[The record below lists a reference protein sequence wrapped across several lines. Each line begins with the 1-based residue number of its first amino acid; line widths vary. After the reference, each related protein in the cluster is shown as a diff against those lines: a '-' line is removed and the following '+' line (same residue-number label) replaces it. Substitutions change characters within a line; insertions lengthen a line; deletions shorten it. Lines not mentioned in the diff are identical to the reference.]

1 MQAEPGQIL
10 EGNLSGKLPGCSPA
24 RAVCVV
30 PAPGPG
36 WGSGDTAAPMGI
48 WDSGY
53 LPTHVVLPRAP
64 CHGETPAATQAG
76 AQGPKLAAVNGARE
90 LASLGTRK
98 LTGSWAP
105 SHCDRGSTRQTS
117 CPSRMSAQAAHVTF
131 PIWDE
136 AAGNPRQ
143 PRTGPEPSPAVTCMQ
158 KVQRA
163 QSWARADP
171 ASLGRHSPS
180 EDTGLPAHGCLSSSS
195 RDCCASKG
203 ISQGHTQKLKHR
215 AAHSGSQ
222 AHCGCLRLLSPA
234 QIPPSTAVSP
244 TPSQPLIPWGPGRT
258 RRRDHRSSRRAGWHS
273 GCLRVAGWPERG

>member
-24 RAVCVV
+24 RAVCAV

-36 WGSGDTAAPMGI
+36 WGSGDAAAPMGTRGT
-48 WDSGY
+48 GY
-53 LPTHVVLPRAP
+53 LPTHVGLPRAS

-105 SHCDRGSTRQTS
+105 SHCGRGSSRQTS

-131 PIWDE
+131 PICDE

-143 PRTGPEPSPAVTCMQ
+143 PHTGPSPAVTCMQ

-163 QSWARADP
+163 QSWAQADP

-180 EDTGLPAHGCLSSSS
+180 EDTCLPAHGCLQPGLL
-195 RDCCASKG
+195 RQ
-203 ISQGHTQKLKHR
+203 QGHLR
-215 AAHSGSQ
+215 GSHAETEAQSSTLRFPGTLWVPQ
-222 AHCGCLRLLSPA
+222 APQLSPN
-234 QIPPSTAVSP
+234 PPQHSLSP
-244 TPSQPLIPWGPGRT
+244 TPSQLFIPWGPGQT
-258 RRRDHRSSRRAGWHS
+258 HRRDHRSSHRAGWHS